1 MDTNSSHEGRS
12 ADEISDPGPPPE
24 NARRLTPLLEE
35 AIDRARQLV
44 SHYDEQRVVVRIGP
58 ATWAD
63 AWSAAIGVLHP
74 QPHLAHT
81 EPTDAGALNA
91 RLEDS
96 APNIARR
103 TSPRA
108 DARRRT
114 RSTTSRPSK
123 R

>member
-1 MDTNSSHEGRS
+1 MGTNSSHEGRS
-12 ADEISDPGPPPE
+12 ADEISDPGTLRE

-35 AIDRARQLV
+35 AIDRARRLV

-63 AWSAAIGVLHP
+63 AWAAAVGVLHP
-74 QPHLAHT
+74 QPHLAHA
-81 EPTDAGALNA
+81 EPANAGALDA

-96 APNIARR
+96 APKTARR
-103 TSPRA
+103 ASPRA
-108 DARRRT
+108 GAPRPT
-114 RSTTSRPSK
+114 RSTRSRPSK